1 MFGGTISIVSLVQDR
16 MGDTPPKRRDF
27 WDYADLLFKLASG
40 VILLWFTVVVKEG
53 SEEIATA
60 MRRGELVQR
69 LIGDLTASPD
79 ARVRQDLAII
89 ALDGSIG
96 AEDSEMVASIV
107 EKLFELRPTTTA
119 EQLTNDTAFAVLSKR
134 SPQRASAIRKRV
146 LDALSDSSVRQS
158 AVSSPTLPPP
168 DTAPGAAPPVVPDVP
183 AEAKAAAAVFSNLLY
198 IQFQGQI
205 TRELIN
211 ELRRVHQEEGLAA
224 PAAERVAGDYKS
236 TVRYFHDDDRTK
248 AEAVAERSKRFFQE
262 KNCPLSVGVEPV
274 TSSRSKVPAG
284 QLELW
289 INHSCR

>member
-1 MFGGTISIVSLVQDR
+1 
-16 MGDTPPKRRDF
+16 MGDSPSKRDF

-69 LIGDLTASPD
+69 LIGDLTAAPD

-96 AEDSEMVASIV
+96 TEDSEMVAAIV

-119 EQLTNDTAFAVLSKR
+119 DQLTNDTAFAVLSRR
-134 SPQRASAIRKRV
+134 SPQRAAVIRER
-146 LDALSDSSVRQS
+146 LLAALSERSVRQS
-158 AVSSPTLPPP
+158 AVSSPTLPD
-168 DTAPGAAPPVVPDVP
+168 DTAPDAAPPIVPDVP
-183 AEAKAAAAVFSNLLY
+183 AEARAAAAVFSNLLY

-205 TRELIN
+205 TREFIN
-211 ELRRVHQEEGLAA
+211 ELRRVHQDDGLAA
-224 PAAERVAGDYKS
+224 PAAERVAGNYKS
-236 TVRYFHDDDRTK
+236 AVRYFHDEDRAK
-248 AEAVAERSKRFFQE
+248 AEAVAERSMRFFQE
-262 KNCPLSVGVEPV
+262 KNCPLVIGVEPV
-274 TSSRSKVPAG
+274 TSLRSKVPAG

-289 INHSCR
+289 VNHFCK